1 MRIFLTGATG
11 YVGSAV
17 LDALRRAGHTVAAL
31 VRDPEK
37 AERLTM
43 SGVHAILGDLSMP
56 KYYAAAVEASDSIIH
71 AAYEPMKRG
80 SNLDRQAI
88 DALLSAAV
96 RRAAKGQPVSFVYTS
111 ALWVLGN
118 TAGAAAED
126 APLRPTPLVSWLPD
140 HEKVV
145 LEAGRGRLLRTAI
158 VRPGIVYGGARGIIG
173 DLLRDAANGLLRVV
187 GDGRNRWAC
196 VYERD
201 LADLYVRVATL
212 PEASGIYHANDEA
225 DERVSDIVEAVAG
238 HAKVRPEVRHVP
250 IEEARAKMGPYADA
264 VALSQIVRSARAK
277 ELGWTPALHSVAGN
291 VPRLLEEF
299 RTARMA
305 A

>member
-17 LDALRRAGHTVAAL
+17 LDALRRGGHTVTAL

-37 AERLTM
+37 AERMRLI
-43 SGVHAILGDLSMP
+43 GVQPIVGDLSMP
-56 KYYAAAVEASDSIIH
+56 KYYVAAVEACDSIIH
-71 AAYEPMKRG
+71 TALEPMRRAPD
-80 SNLDRQAI
+80 LDRQAI
-88 DALLSAAV
+88 DSLLGAAV
-96 RRAAKGQPVSFVYTS
+96 RHAAKGQPVSFVYTS
-111 ALWVLGN
+111 GMWVLGN
-118 TAGAAAED
+118 TTGAAGED
-126 APLRPTPLVSWLPD
+126 APVSPTPHVGWLPD
-140 HEKVV
+140 HEKLV
-145 LEAGRGRLLRTAI
+145 LDAGRGRLLRTAI

-173 DLLRDAANGLLRVV
+173 DMLKNAANGLLRVV

-196 VYERD
+196 VYDRD

-212 PEASGIYHANDEA
+212 PDACGIYHANDEA
-225 DERVSDIVEAVAG
+225 DERVSDIVEALARY
-238 HAKVRPEVRHVP
+238 AKVQPEVRHVP
-250 IEEARAKMGPYADA
+250 IDEARAKMGPYADA
-264 VALSQIVRSARAK
+264 LALNQIVRSARSK